1 MPIIFDSAFS
11 QPTIPIHVIEKFN
24 QQDVP
29 PGLTRV
35 TIIHGIDEIRKEIAH
50 GPGVVPSLDKQES
63 FACADPDPDECDTN
77 SFNEFKWFTL
87 PLEYFVNIKRSGDDG
102 HFLAAVNQ
110 GVQTWE
116 DDPDSSFVGSFLG
129 TTNKKASL
137 TDFMSK
143 RDGVNVIDWG
153 RTAHFGGGVIAV
165 VSFLSFTVSGDMIEA
180 DMRFNQDFSWCSNG
194 GPIVNP
200 DTFVGGDTTCFDVQ
214 NIATHEG
221 GHFVA
226 GFNDLIDDHEENLTM
241 FFSASQG
248 EVKKRTL
255 ALGDERS
262 IAIAYPAGPNIAP
275 TADAGPDQGVS
286 ISSPVTL
293 DGRGSSDPNGDDL
306 TFSWTQLSGTGV
318 TLVGA
323 TTDSPTFT
331 APAVVSTLIFQLIV
345 NDGEFDSTP
354 DSVTVEVTAPT
365 GGVSVDSIDPA
376 FETEDFLGLVT
387 ITGTGFLPGASVSL
401 INGAGPSPSIS
412 NVVVVDDMTI
422 TATMTIK
429 DGGPP
434 RDRVFDVQVINLDL
448 SSDVLIDGFTVRP
461 N

>member
-11 QPTIPIHVIEKFN
+11 QPTIPYHVIEKFN

-50 GPGVVPSLDKQES
+50 GPGAVPSLDKQES
-63 FACADPDPDECDTN
+63 FACDFPAPDLCDTI
-77 SFNEFKWFTL
+77 SDTGKQWPTL
-87 PLEYFVNIKRSGDDG
+87 PLDYLVNIKRSGDDG
-102 HFLAAVNQ
+102 NFLEAVKQ
-110 GVQTWE
+110 GIQTWE
-116 DDPDSSFVGSFLG
+116 DDTGSSFVGSFLG

-137 TDFMSK
+137 VDLVGK
-143 RDGVNVIDWG
+143 IDGLNVIEWG
-153 RTAHFGGGVIAV
+153 RTAHIGPSVVAV
-165 VSFLSFTVSGDMIEA
+165 VSFLFFTDSGDMVEA
-180 DMRFNQDFSWCSNG
+180 DMRFNQDLSWCSNVG
-194 GPIVNP
+194 LIGDP
-200 DTFVGGDTTCFDVQ
+200 DDLVGDTTCFDVQ

-226 GFNDLIDDHEENLTM
+226 GFTDLIGTNEENLTM
-241 FFSASQG
+241 FGITAQG

-255 ALGDERS
+255 ALGDELS
-262 IAIAYPAGPNIAP
+262 IAIAYPPGPNIAP

-286 ISSPVTL
+286 TSSPVTL
-293 DGRGSSDPNGDDL
+293 DGSGSSDPNGDAL
-306 TFSWTQLSGTGV
+306 TFSWVQSSGTGV

-331 APAVVSTLIFQLIV
+331 APAIASILTFQLIV
-345 NDGEFDSTP
+345 NDGEFDSSP
-354 DSVTVEVTAPT
+354 DSVTVTVTVPT
-365 GGVSVDSIDPA
+365 GGVSVDSINPPE
-376 FETEDFLGLVT
+376 ETEGFLGMVT

-401 INGAGPSPSIS
+401 IDGAGPSPSIS
-412 NVVVVDDMTI
+412 NVVVSFDGKTI

-429 DGGPP
+429 DAGPP
-434 RDRVFDVQVINLDL
+434 RDRVFDVQVTNNDL
-448 SSDVLIDGFTVRP
+448 TSGVLENGFTVHP

>member
-63 FACADPDPDECDTN
+63 FACTDPDPDLCDTN
-77 SFNEFKWFTL
+77 SFNEIKWFTL
-87 PLEYFVNIKRSGDDG
+87 PLEYFVNLKRSGDDDN
-102 HFLAAVNQ
+102 FLAAVNQ
-110 GVQTWE
+110 GIQTWE
-116 DDPDSSFVGSFLG
+116 DDTSSSFVGSFLG

-137 TDFMSK
+137 ADFVSK

-165 VSFLSFTVSGDMIEA
+165 VSFLFVNASGEMVEA
-180 DMRFNQDFSWCSNG
+180 DMRFNQDFSWCSNFG
-194 GPIVNP
+194 LGDP
-200 DTFVGGDTTCFDVQ
+200 DMVPGDATCYDVQ

-226 GFNDLIDDHEENLTM
+226 GLDDLGGINDINLTM
-241 FFSASQG
+241 YGVAAQG

-255 ALGDERS
+255 GLGDKES
-262 IAIAYPAGPNIAP
+262 IADAYPLGPNTPP

-286 ISSPVTL
+286 TSSPVTL
-293 DGRGSSDPNGDDL
+293 DGSGSSDPEGDAL
-306 TFSWTQLSGTGV
+306 TFSWIQTGGTLV
-318 TLVGA
+318 TLSDSTA
-323 TTDSPTFT
+323 ESPTFT
-331 APAVVSTLIFQLIV
+331 APSTASTLIFQLIV
-345 NDGEFDSTP
+345 NDGEFDSLS
-354 DSVTVEVTAPT
+354 DSVTVTVTVPT
-365 GGVSVDSIDPA
+365 GGVTVGSIDPVLEMEG
-376 FETEDFLGLVT
+376 FSGLVT
-387 ITGTGFLPGASVSL
+387 ITGTGFLPSVSVSL
-401 INGAGPSPSIS
+401 INGAGPAPSIS
-412 NVVVVDDMTI
+412 NVVVVNDMTI

-434 RDRVFDVQVINLDL
+434 RDRVFDVQVTNNLDL
-448 SSDVLIDGFTVRP
+448 TSDVLIDGFTVRP

>member
-11 QPTIPIHVIEKFN
+11 QPTIPYHVIEKFN

-63 FACADPDPDECDTN
+63 FTCDPTLDLCDTI
-77 SFNEFKWFTL
+77 SDDGKQWSTL
-87 PLEYFVNIKRSGDDG
+87 PLDYLVNIKRSGDDG
-102 HFLAAVNQ
+102 NFLAAVNQ
-110 GVQTWE
+110 GIQTWE
-116 DDPDSSFVGSFLG
+116 DDTDSSFVGSFLG
-129 TTNKKASL
+129 TTNKKSSL
-137 TDFMSK
+137 ADFIPK
-143 RDGVNVIDWG
+143 IDGVNVIDWG

-165 VSFLSFTVSGDMIEA
+165 VSFLFFTDSGNMVEA
-180 DMRFNQDFSWCSNG
+180 DMRFNQDLSWCSNG
-194 GPIVNP
+194 GPIADP
-200 DTFVGGDTTCFDVQ
+200 DTFLGGDTTCFDVQ

-226 GFNDLIDDHEENLTM
+226 GFNDLFGIHDINLTM
-241 FFSASQG
+241 FGFATQG

-286 ISSPVTL
+286 TSSPVTL

-345 NDGEFDSTP
+345 NDGEFDSIP

-376 FETEDFLGLVT
+376 VEMEDFLGLVT

-434 RDRVFDVQVINLDL
+434 RDRVFDVQVTNLDL